1 MKLNQIKVLTQ
12 DEIEFIH
19 RSSLELIEK
28 VGIKID
34 DDKTRRLFHEYGAE
48 VDNNNN
54 FVKIPESL
62 IKEKLKQTPSSFR
75 LFGPDGTYNIEIS
88 TNNIHFAPI
97 GAAVKI
103 FDPSSTNNIRKSI
116 LKDTVKQLR
125 IVDQLDHLSCSQIDF
140 WPGDVKYTT
149 IHAVCIY
156 NWAKNSHK
164 PYGHGCFGRTVSED
178 SIKMTAIIAGGEEEI
193 IKHPRLFGIFNPTS
207 PLHLP
212 KIMTN
217 GLDVFAKYKQPT
229 VIAPE
234 ALAGTS
240 APITIA
246 GLLTQTNAEIL
257 SGIVLAQLYNPGTP
271 VFYGSVSHITDMR
284 TGNSAIGSIETGLIT
299 AGIAQLANFYKIP
312 SRALGGVTDSKCLD
326 LQNGIE
332 RFQTLM
338 FAALSGINFITFA
351 GTYEATLAGA
361 LELTII
367 DNEIAGMIKRALQGI
382 NVNDATIGL
391 QSIENVTKSKIKGTS
406 FLSEKHTRDFMKREI
421 FIPQLMDRNRRTTW
435 RKKGSKDLV
444 KIAAEKIRDLLQ
456 NYNEYELPKDIDE
469 ELKNYMKVIDKR
481 TYDDYAKLEGISSS
495 RITLPNGK
503 EIVSKDK

>member
-1 MKLNQIKVLTQ
+1 MKLDKIKVLTK

-19 RSSLELIEK
+19 TSTLELIEK
-28 VGIKID
+28 IGIKID
-34 DDKTRRLFHEYGAE
+34 DDNTRKLFHEYGAE
-48 VDNNNN
+48 VDNKNN

-62 IKEKLKQTPSSFR
+62 IKEKIKLVPSSFK
-75 LFGPDGTYNIEIS
+75 LFGPDGSYNFEIN
-88 TNNIHFAPI
+88 TNSIHFAPI

-103 FDPSSTNNIRKSI
+103 FDPSYKNQIRKSI
-116 LKDTVKQLR
+116 LNDTIKQLR
-125 IVDQLDHLSCSQIDF
+125 LVDQLDHLSCSQIDF

-149 IHAVCIY
+149 IHTICIY
-156 NWAKNSHK
+156 NWVKNSHK

-193 IKHPRLFGIFNPTS
+193 IKRPRLFGIFNPTS

-217 GLDVFAKYKQPT
+217 GLEVFAKYKQPT

-240 APITIA
+240 APVTLA

-257 SGIVLAQLYNPGTP
+257 SGITLSQLYNPKSP

-299 AGIAQLANFYKIP
+299 TGIAQLAKFYNIP

-326 LQNGIE
+326 IQNGIE

-338 FAALSGINFITFA
+338 FAALSGINFITCA
-351 GTYEATLAGA
+351 GTYEATLSGA

-367 DNEIAGMIKRALQGI
+367 DNEIIGMIKRALKGI
-382 NVNDATIGL
+382 DVNDETINLGI
-391 QSIENVTKSKIKGTS
+391 IEKVTKSEMKGAN
-406 FLSEKHTRDFMKREI
+406 FLSEKHTREFLKKEL

-435 RKKGSKDLV
+435 RKKGNKDL
-444 KIAAEKIRDLLQ
+444 IRLAAEKVSELLE
-456 NYNEYELPKDIDE
+456 NFNEYKLPEDKDD
-469 ELKNYMKVIDKR
+469 ELKKYMRSVDKR
-481 TYDDYAKLEGISSS
+481 TYEDYVKLEGISSTGV
-495 RITLPNGK
+495 TLPNGK
-503 EIVSKDK
+503 EL

>member
-1 MKLNQIKVLTQ
+1 MKLDQIKVLTQ
-12 DEIEFIH
+12 NEINFIH
-19 RSSLELIEK
+19 SSSLELMEK

-34 DDKTRRLFHEYGAE
+34 DQNTRRLFQDYGAE
-48 VDNNNN
+48 VNNQSG

-62 IKEKLKQTPSSFR
+62 VVEKLKQVPNSFK
-75 LFGPDGTYNIEIS
+75 LYGPDGTYEIDIN
-88 TNNIHFAPI
+88 TNSIHYAPI
-97 GAAVKI
+97 GAAVKMY
-103 FDPSSTNNIRKSI
+103 DPSHKNLIRKSV
-116 LKDTVKQLR
+116 LDDTIKQLR
-125 IVDQLDHLSCSQIDF
+125 LVDQLEHLSCSQIDF

-178 SIKMTAIIAGGEEEI
+178 SIKMSAIIAGGEDEI
-193 IKHPRLFGIFNPTS
+193 KKRPRLFGIFNPTS

-217 GLDVFAKYKQPT
+217 GLEVFAKYKQPT

-240 APITIA
+240 APVTLA

-257 SGIVLAQLYNPGTP
+257 SGIVLAQLYNPSAP

-299 AGIAQLANFYKIP
+299 AGIAQLAKFYDIP

-326 LQNGIE
+326 IQNGIE
-332 RFQTLM
+332 RFNTLM
-338 FAALSGINFITFA
+338 FAALSGINFITCA
-351 GTYEATLAGA
+351 GTYEATLSGA

-367 DNEIAGMIKRALQGI
+367 DNEIIGMIKRALRGI
-382 NVNDATIGL
+382 EVNEKTVDLGV
-391 QSIENVTKSKIKGTS
+391 IEKVSTSEIKGST
-406 FLSEKHTRDFMKREI
+406 FLSEKHTRDFMKKEL
-421 FIPQLMDRNRRTTW
+421 FVPKLMDRNRRTTW
-435 RKKGSKDLV
+435 RKKGSKDLI
-444 KIAAEKIRDLLQ
+444 KLAAEKISDLLESF
-456 NYNEYELPKDIDE
+456 NEYELPNQKENEIKE
-469 ELKNYMKVIDKR
+469 YMRSVDKR
-481 TYDDYAKLEGISSS
+481 TYEDYAKLEGISSTGV
-495 RITLPNGK
+495 TLPDNR
-503 EIVSKDK
+503 E

>member
-1 MKLNQIKVLTQ
+1 MKLNQIKVLTK
-12 DEIEFIH
+12 DEIEQIH
-19 RSSLELIEK
+19 ISTLKLIEK
-28 VGIKID
+28 VGVKID
-34 DDKTRRLFHEYGAE
+34 DENTRRLFDEYGAE
-48 VDNNNN
+48 VDNKNN

-62 IKEKLKQTPSSFR
+62 IIEKLKQVPSSFK
-75 LFGPDGTYNIEIS
+75 LFGPDGSYDIEID
-88 TNNIHFAPI
+88 TNSIHFAPI
-97 GAAVKI
+97 GAAVKM
-103 FDPSSTNNIRKSI
+103 FDPSCKNQIRKSI
-116 LKDTVKQLR
+116 LEDTIKQLR
-125 IVDQLDHLSCSQIDF
+125 LVNQLDHLSCSQIDF

-149 IHAVCIY
+149 IHTVCVY

-178 SIKMTAIIAGGEEEI
+178 SIKMTAMIAGGKDEI
-193 IKHPRLFGIFNPTS
+193 IRRPRLFGIFNPTS

-217 GLDVFAKYKQPT
+217 GLEVFAKYKQPI

-240 APITIA
+240 APVTIT

-257 SGIVLAQLYNPGTP
+257 SGIVLAQIYNPKTP

-299 AGIAQLANFYKIP
+299 TGIAQLAKFYKIP

-338 FAALSGINFITFA
+338 FAALSGINFITCA

-382 NVNDATIGL
+382 NVNDDTIGL
-391 QSIENVTKSKIKGTS
+391 QSIENVTKSKIKGAT
-406 FLSEKHTRDFMKREI
+406 FLSEKHTREFMKKEI

-435 RKKGSKDLV
+435 RKKGSKDLI
-444 KIAAEKIRDLLQ
+444 KIASEKISDLLQ
-456 NYNEYELPKDIDE
+456 NYNEYELPKHIDE
-469 ELKNYMKVIDKR
+469 VLQNYMKEVDRR
-481 TYDDYAKLEGISSS
+481 TYADYAKLEGISPAGIS
-495 RITLPNGK
+495 LPGK
-503 EIVSKDK
+503 EIETNDK